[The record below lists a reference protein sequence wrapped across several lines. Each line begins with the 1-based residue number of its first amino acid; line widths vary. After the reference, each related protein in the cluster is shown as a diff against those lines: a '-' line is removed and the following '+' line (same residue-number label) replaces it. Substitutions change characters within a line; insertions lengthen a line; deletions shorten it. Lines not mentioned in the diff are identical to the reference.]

1 MCNNTICVIDRLNGE
16 TLFTHT
22 CHGNTIAKTVSEACK
37 MGVSL
42 KYAYLCGAKLRDLN
56 LPRID
61 LRCADLSGAD
71 LAGTDLRSANLRDAI
86 LSGADLRRAN
96 LRRVE
101 LRGARLDG
109 INAHEARGLYY
120 ACPTEGEFI
129 GWKKAGPFVVK
140 LLIPADALRS
150 SATDTKCRC
159 SKAFVMDI
167 QNCDGSSTNV
177 ISVASNHD
185 PMFKY
190 VRNSWVEVKDFD
202 TDRWNEC
209 TSGIHFFVDRR
220 EAEDWM

>member
-1 MCNNTICVIDRLNGE
+1 
-16 TLFTHT
+16 
-22 CHGNTIAKTVSEACK
+22 

-42 KYAYLCGAKLRDLN
+42 RYAYLCGAKLRDLN
-56 LPRID
+56 LSGID

-71 LAGTDLRSANLRDAI
+71 LVGTVLRKANLQGAI
-86 LSGADLRRAN
+86 LSGADLRCANLQGAILSGADLRCAN
-96 LRRVE
+96 LRYVE

-109 INAHEARGLYY
+109 INTHGARGLYY
-120 ACPTEGEFI
+120 ACPNEGEFI

-150 SATDTKCRC
+150 SAAGSKCRC

-167 QNCDGSSTNV
+167 QNCDGSPANV
-177 ISVASNHD
+177 MFVASNHD
-185 PMFKY
+185 PMFNY

-220 EAEDWM
+220 EAEDWL